1 MCIVVLFFCSPLVII
16 LFLCSVGSREI
27 AIVRAEY
34 LQRVNYYNV
43 LHSALVDVIK
53 CSFINYITL
62 TVTNFVKR
70 NTHCFYFSVS
80 MGQHHLCQRM
90 HDGFRG
96 VASTQSLHCGRS
108 LHCHIIATGM
118 GCTGEKKNTAWKIYF
133 TARCHSQHFY
143 FHRATKSK
151 KKIKTTFQMVKVF
164 QITIIMI

>member
-1 MCIVVLFFCSPLVII
+1 MCIVVLFLCSPLVII

-27 AIVRAEY
+27 AIGRAEY
-34 LQRVNYYNV
+34 LQRINYYNV

-96 VASTQSLHCGRS
+96 LASTQSLHCGWS

-118 GCTGEKKNTAWKIYF
+118 GYTGEKKILHGKYILQLDVTLSTFIF
-133 TARCHSQHFY
+133 TEQP
-143 FHRATKSK
+143 KV
-151 KKIKTTFQMVKVF
+151 KKIQNH
-164 QITIIMI
+164 ISNG